1 MGILYE
7 RAAVAFWQG
16 IAEKVEGSG
25 TAGEPGTPGSGW
37 ATPALVTTDLVPQ
50 VSDARPLDEQVR
62 SIEEDRRSLQLVEEP
77 HA

>member
-25 TAGEPGTPGSGW
+25 TPGEPGTPGSG
-37 ATPALVTTDLVPQ
+37 
-50 VSDARPLDEQVR
+50 
-62 SIEEDRRSLQLVEEP
+62 
-77 HA
+77 